1 MNHQRNPQAD
11 AVAQVRT
18 LLVAAA
24 RRANQ
29 VKSAAEQT
37 LDCLAAFSG
46 ILSRIGEPAAR
57 HDLSAVA
64 GAAKYAVAV
73 CRGAQALLRSLDA
86 LGKWPAVVTAE
97 VPSVAATPS
106 AH

>member
-1 MNHQRNPQAD
+1 MDHQRNPQAD
-11 AVAQVRT
+11 AIAQVRT
-18 LLVAAA
+18 LLAAAA

-37 LDCLAAFSG
+37 LDCLAAFTG
-46 ILSRIGEPAAR
+46 MLSRPGEPAAV
-57 HDLSAVA
+57 HDPDAAA

-86 LGKWPAVVTAE
+86 LGKWPAVVTGG
-97 VPSVAATPS
+97 VPSAAATPS